1 MSDETYLKWERLV
14 AKVTQHKHCRTSTAL
29 YSVPSAR
36 VLQKVVCVLE
46 DFERSRPLLAQL
58 VYLGAQVQVWDAS
71 SLYID
76 SAAAAPS
83 KDIIYFFR
91 TSPSCGD
98 RGRPWALNSSKL
110 LASYLEASGCCVL
123 HGRKSLEFESC
134 KWSQVRLL
142 HHVGIRTPRTV
153 LVAGTTS
160 QLIEST
166 KLGLKE
172 LGIANVKQDTDHDKI
187 LAGAWVKPCCGG
199 SGTGAM
205 RTEDVFRV
213 YQMQTMAK
221 HRKLKDSIFGTPPNK
236 ALLIQPENA
245 KPQRL
250 VHSQNG
256 QSRKRL
262 MRTFYRAEFVDRR
275 LLYVLQVT
283 AMDTAVSACPC
294 DTRTSND
301 IRYSIVKSVRDMF
314 VSRST
319 HTRKNTDMRWKRFV
333 RSCCQYME
341 HADMHIAAFEFV
353 MCDRTGDPVVFD
365 VNANTNYNE
374 AVEKDSK
381 LPSGYGT
388 AALCI
393 LNYGLEFLPNNQNIG
408 EACKTRT

>member
-1 MSDETYLKWERLV
+1 MPDHTYIKWKHLV
-14 AKVTQHKHCRTSTAL
+14 AKATQHKHWRTSPAL
-29 YSVPSAR
+29 CCVPSMRAS
-36 VLQKVVCVLE
+36 QKVVCVLE

-58 VYLGAQVQVWDAS
+58 VHLGAHVQVWDAS

-76 SAAAAPS
+76 TAAAPPS
-83 KDIIYFFR
+83 TDIVYFFR

-98 RGRPWALNSSKL
+98 RGRPWSLNSSKL

-123 HGRKSLEFESC
+123 HGCKSLEFESC

-153 LVAGTTS
+153 LVSGTTS

-172 LGIANVKQDTDHDKI
+172 LGIANVKQDTDQDKI

-221 HRKLKDSIFGTPPNK
+221 HRKLKDSVFGTPPNK

-245 KPQRL
+245 KPKRL

-294 DTRTSND
+294 DTRTSKD
-301 IRYSIVKSVRDMF
+301 IRYSIVNSARDIF
-314 VSRST
+314 LSRTT
-319 HTRKNTDMRWKRFV
+319 HTAKHLDMRWNQFV

-341 HADMHIAAFEFV
+341 RAGMYIAAFEFV
-353 MCDRTGDPVVFD
+353 ICDNSGDPVVFD

-374 AVEKDSK
+374 AAEKNSR
-381 LPSGYGT
+381 LPSGYGA

-393 LNYGLEFLPNNQNIG
+393 LNYGLRFLHDNQLVY
-408 EACKTRT
+408 EACKTR